1 MVVEINTNTTC
12 LFGAIQVLHKA
23 MGSRRGLGVDGG

>member
-1 MVVEINTNTTC
+1 MVEINTNTTC
-12 LFGAIQVLHKA
+12 LLGAIQVLRNT